1 MEQQN
6 IIALVEKNTTD
17 LQKLNFPLFF
27 FFFFPVSFFF
37 PKKGRGGGGGTLS
50 KAAGRI
56 IRKAQGQIIKLSFP
70 NTTVSISMKVH
81 IMK

>member
-37 PKKGRGGGGGTLS
+37 PKKGRGGGGEPCLRQLGELLE
-50 KAAGRI
+50 
-56 IRKAQGQIIKLSFP
+56 KL
-70 NTTVSISMKVH
+70 KG
-81 IMK
+81 K